1 MKTARI
7 IFFGTPAFAAEVLLF
22 LVENKVPIAAVVTQP
37 DRPKGRSLV
46 LTPSPV
52 KLIAQNH
59 LPEIPVFQP
68 EKASDP
74 QFLEHLKQLGADLY
88 VVVAFGQ
95 ILTQTLLDIPPLG
108 CINVHASLLPK
119 YRGAAPI
126 HRCLL
131 NGDTETGVS
140 IQKMVRKLDAGD
152 VIAESSI
159 PISPDMNFG
168 ELEKALCELSKTL
181 LLKVLD
187 LYAKGIPPAVP
198 QDPDQVSFAAKVEPE
213 EGELNWSKSAQELHN
228 LVRAF
233 SPRPGAW
240 CWVWLQG
247 EKKRLKIFRT
257 EVAQSPSKDFTAS
270 CASGFLK
277 ILEVQPEGKP
287 RMSASDWLRGLK
299 SPPSLCRDPLKP

>member
-7 IFFGTPAFAAEVLLF
+7 IFFGTPAFAAEVLHF
-22 LVENKVPIAAVVTQP
+22 LIENKVPVAAVVTQP
-37 DRPKGRSLV
+37 DRPKGRSLA
-46 LTPSPV
+46 LTPPPV
-52 KLIAQNH
+52 KAIAQTH
-59 LPEIPVFQP
+59 LPQIPVFQP

-74 QFLEHLKQLGADLY
+74 QFLEQLRQLGADLY
-88 VVVAFGQ
+88 IVVAFGQ
-95 ILTQTLLDIPPLG
+95 ILNQALLDIPPLG

-131 NGDTETGVS
+131 NGDTQTGIS

-159 PISPDMNFG
+159 PIPQNMNFG
-168 ELEKALCELSKTL
+168 ELEKALCDLSKTL
-181 LLKVLD
+181 LMKVLD
-187 LYAKGIPPAVP
+187 LYAKGVPPAIP
-198 QDPDQVSFAAKVEPE
+198 QDPDQVTFAPKVEPE
-213 EGELNWSKSAQELHN
+213 EGELDWAKSAQELHN

-240 CWVWLQG
+240 CWVWVQG

-257 EVAQSPSKDFTAS
+257 EVAQSSSKDFTAV
-270 CASGFLK
+270 CGFGFLK

-299 SPPSLCRDPLKP
+299 SPPLLLEP